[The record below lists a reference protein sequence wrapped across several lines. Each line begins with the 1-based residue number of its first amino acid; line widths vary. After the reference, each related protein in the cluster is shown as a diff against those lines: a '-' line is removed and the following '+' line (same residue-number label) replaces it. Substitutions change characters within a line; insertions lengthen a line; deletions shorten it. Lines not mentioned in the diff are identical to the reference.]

1 MLKVLMK
8 QTGIGV
14 VNQWI
19 GISYDELHRMKKHPS
34 SNINNIYPLVDLKI
48 DRADCR
54 DWLKT
59 NKWHAVKSSC
69 IGCPYHSNRTWEWLK
84 QTAPDDFNRAVQ
96 FDKDIRKQN
105 KEEKALNGTLYLHRK
120 CEPLNEIDFMANLS
134 KKTTQI
140 DDDFKFGFAITPISI
155 SCLYILSK
163 IFWEKHWFWLLS
175 RKNSKTI
182 SVRRRFEGNLGEMK
196 LKDYIKSLKDEIKN
210 KDRRDLK

>member
-140 DDDFKFGFAITPISI
+140 DDDFKFGFGNE
-155 SCLYILSK
+155 C
-163 IFWEKHWFWLLS
+163 
-175 RKNSKTI
+175 
-182 SVRRRFEGNLGEMK
+182 EGLCGV
-196 LKDYIKSLKDEIKN
+196 
-210 KDRRDLK
+210 